1 MNNLEHLVVH
11 GCINISIGF
20 FLLSLNWDPILQG
33 SGSQITSAEHLCFAS
48 WIEVFRHWN
57 RELTVFSQSEKEE

>member
-48 WIEVFRHWN
+48 WIEVFRH
-57 RELTVFSQSEKEE
+57 